1 MNRQHISRISY
12 IGMVFSSL
20 TALLTVVTGYA
31 VGAGREP
38 DEGALAHIFQLAIV
52 ALLPTGLAFLVTAD
66 WHQLRQ
72 ILKRLAVP
80 TTLLLLAFAGLYHL
94 EHRG

>member
-1 MNRQHISRISY
+1 MNRQDICRISY
-12 IGMVFSSL
+12 VGMVFLSL

-52 ALLPTGLAFLVTAD
+52 ALLPTGLAFLLTAD
-66 WHQLRQ
+66 WQQ
-72 ILKRLAVP
+72 IRRGLKRLAVP
-80 TTLLLLAFAGLYHL
+80 TALLVLAFAGLYHL